1 METTAQGVPG
11 YFVWEIPGKPVA
23 VHLQLDAVDRLLAEA
38 IRGLSAIPKR
48 GAEVGG
54 ILLGTIE
61 EGNPAVVRVENFEP
75 VECEYRRG
83 PSYQFAGDEAAAFEE
98 ACARRQPSASGPV
111 YAVGYFRSHTRDG
124 LALAPEDLE
133 LLDRHFPAPS
143 HIALLIRPYATK
155 VSTAGLFF
163 RENGAFPPV
172 TPLEFPFRR
181 REMTGEEAPPRRP
194 LTERKPRMREMRPAA
209 GESFAPEP
217 SERHEPAYAIAPA
230 AKPRVG
236 RSWIPLSFISLLVGV
251 VLGFQAAMIVGSRT
265 SGGGDPRDVSLAL
278 SVAKTDDN
286 LSVKWDRGATAIRT
300 AQRGLLEIEDG
311 GSTKSVDLDT
321 SQLKNGSILYRNSS
335 STVRFRLVVYPAARV
350 SVTETMEWRQ

>member
-23 VHLQLDAVDRLLAEA
+23 VHLHLDAVDRLLAEA
-38 IRGLSAIPKR
+38 MRGLSAIPKR

-61 EGNPAVVRVENFEP
+61 EGDPAVVRVEDFEP
-75 VECEYRRG
+75 VACEYRRG
-83 PSYQFAGDEAAAFEE
+83 PSYQFSGDEASAFEE
-98 ACARRQPSASGPV
+98 ACERWQPSASERV

-155 VSTAGLFF
+155 VSTGGLFS
-163 RENGAFPPV
+163 RENGAFQQA

-217 SERHEPAYAIAPA
+217 SEQPELTYAVAPA
-230 AKPRVG
+230 ARSRLG
-236 RSWIPLSFISLLVGV
+236 RAWIPLSFLSLLVGV
-251 VLGFQAAMIVGSRT
+251 VLGFQFAMTMGSRT
-265 SGGGDPRDVSLAL
+265 SGGDPRDVSLAL

-286 LSVKWDRGATAIRT
+286 LSVKWNRGATAIRT

-311 GSTKSVDLDT
+311 GYTKSVDLDAA
-321 SQLKNGSILYRNSS
+321 QLKNGSILYRNSS